1 MNKNID
7 KEKLDA
13 LKTAKNMTIREIS
26 DKSGLTESSLAKI
39 FAGLNDNPTIDTLRR
54 IAGVL
59 DCIVDDFLVSENEEN
74 SPYYHDRET
83 NRIAQEIFEDDQKRV
98 LLDATRH
105 LKPEALNAVINIV
118 EQMKGT
124 NPNV

>member
-1 MNKNID
+1 
-7 KEKLDA
+7 
-13 LKTAKNMTIREIS
+13 MTIKQVA
-26 DKSGLTESSLAKI
+26 DQAGLAEGVAAKI

-54 IAGVL
+54 IANVL
-59 DCIVDDFLVSENEEN
+59 DCIVDDFLISDNEEN

-83 NRIAQEIFEDDQKRV
+83 NRIAQEIFEDDQKRI

-105 LKPEALNAVINIV
+105 LKPEAIDAVINIV

-124 NPNV
+124 NPNA

>member
-1 MNKNID
+1 MKNID
-7 KEKLDA
+7 KEKLKMLKDA
-13 LKTAKNMTIREIS
+13 KKMTIKQVA
-26 DKSGLTESSLAKI
+26 DQAGLAEGVAAKI

-54 IAGVL
+54 IANVL
-59 DCIVDDFLVSENEEN
+59 DCIVDDFLISDNEEN

-83 NRIAQEIFEDDQKRV
+83 NRIAQEIFEDDQKRI

-105 LKPEALNAVINIV
+105 LKPEAIDAVINIV

-124 NPNV
+124 NPNA

>member
-1 MNKNID
+1 MKNID
-7 KEKLDA
+7 KEKLKMLKDA
-13 LKTAKNMTIREIS
+13 KKMTIKQVA
-26 DKSGLTESSLAKI
+26 DQAGLAEGVAAKI

-54 IAGVL
+54 IANVL
-59 DCIVDDFLVSENEEN
+59 DCIVDDFLISDNEEN

-83 NRIAQEIFEDDQKRV
+83 SRIAQEIFEDDQKRI

-105 LKPEALNAVINIV
+105 LKPEAIDAVINIV

-124 NPNV
+124 NPNA